1 MAGSVEELGG
11 GNGLWGADAA
21 RPGPHGVG
29 MLLKA
34 RISAMVRWPGI
45 LFDCGKGDMDAT
57 ELPDLSLAS
66 AFKAKPWGPH
76 EPALQRLVD
85 RMRWEPMAGKYV
97 VVCTKPHTEW
107 VLARLPGQRG
117 NPIEVIEDQVF
128 DSLKAAEWAVFKRR
142 WERLTGRA
150 LDID

>member
-1 MAGSVEELGG
+1 
-11 GNGLWGADAA
+11 
-21 RPGPHGVG
+21 
-29 MLLKA
+29 
-34 RISAMVRWPGI
+34 
-45 LFDCGKGDMDAT
+45 MDAT
-57 ELPDLSLAS
+57 ELPDFSLAR